1 MKEDPIMKKI
11 AALLLAIVL
20 FLSCTSALA
29 ENLYFGNWV
38 YCEAGYENDVY
49 DGVAYFLI
57 LRDDGTFLYV
67 ENTSIIHVSYEVK
80 ANWAYIVEGTYTID
94 SDDEGTKEVTLK
106 GETVTFVM
114 MGNPTTSEEDPELLE
129 DYEEFRVEVDDDSFR
144 VKLLDD

>member
-1 MKEDPIMKKI
+1 MKTHRYALTDLLPHRAPM
-11 AALLLAIVL
+11 LLLES
-20 FLSCTSALA
+20 F
-29 ENLYFGNWV
+29 
-38 YCEAGYENDVY
+38 
-49 DGVAYFLI
+49 DGVVDGEASCKVRTEGGNPY